1 MKKLIAYA
9 LYQPLFIV
17 LGTLLFVMAGVFA
30 FKNLSVEAFPDVTDT
45 QVTVIALYPGR
56 AAEEVEK
63 QVTLPIETALSGLPN
78 SIRVFSHTQFGL
90 SYTVVT
96 YDDAANVNVARQQ
109 INERLNNLDVPSGA
123 QINVAP
129 NATPVGEVMRYR
141 VKGDGLSVTELR
153 TLEDWVIERTLRKVP
168 GVADVVAMGGFIKQY
183 EVQPDL
189 DKLRAY
195 KLTFQNLLDA
205 LGRGNSNAGGSY
217 VAQGPQ
223 QFAIRGIGLLKSA
236 DDIGRI
242 VVAARNGTPI
252 LIRDIA
258 AVNIGAVPRLGIV
271 GQDKDDDVVTG
282 IVIMRKGENP
292 SVVLKGVKEKIAE
305 LNAKGLP
312 KGVQIVPYY
321 DRTWLMGKTLTTV
334 FKNLVEGALLVALV
348 LYLFLSNIRASL
360 AVVVII
366 PLALLSTFLGL
377 KIMGVPANLLSLGA
391 LDFGIIVDGAVIVI
405 ENILHRLAEKGENMS
420 KTERRNVIINA
431 ASEVGRPTLFSM
443 LIIIA
448 AHIPI
453 FALQRH
459 EGRIFQPMALSVTAA
474 LIGALIFSL
483 TLVPLLAYWFLRKKL
498 PHGDNQVVKTS
509 KRVYE
514 PILNWAMTSRKAVVA
529 IALGVFALS
538 MVVASRLGSEFLP
551 ELNEGTFWA
560 NFDMPSSV
568 SGQEAAKILLL
579 ARTALTSV
587 PEVRTAV
594 SKAGQPED
602 GTDPKTLSMAE
613 IFVDVKP
620 QEEWRKGLTRDQLI
634 EEMDAKLRAIPGI
647 DPAFSQPI
655 RDNVLESISQIKGQI
670 VVKVAGEDLNE
681 LRRVAEAVQREI
693 KQVQGV
699 QRGEIDRLG
708 DLPQLVID
716 IDRDRAAR
724 LGLNVQDIQDVVE
737 AALGG
742 KAATQLWE
750 GERKFAVAVR
760 LPESKRAIAS
770 LPQTLIPTPDGGYA
784 QLGSVAT
791 IRETNGAMNIA
802 REAGRRTM
810 AIGIFIKGRDMGSVV
825 KDMQARV
832 AENVKL
838 PVGYTIGWSGEFEN
852 QERAM
857 QRLSVVVPISLL
869 LIFVLLFNAFK
880 SLKMASLILLNVPLA
895 LIGGF
900 VALWIFSI
908 PLSVSAAIGFIALS
922 GQAVLNGVVML
933 SGYQQLQSEGH
944 SVFDAVKL
952 GSVQRLRTVLM
963 TALLAML
970 GLLPMALSREIGSE
984 TQRPLAIVII
994 GGLIT
999 ATLLT
1004 LVVLP
1009 ALYVSWFGKDK
1020 KAAAED
1026 EPEDKPK
1033 DNVKDKTKDNPQDE
1047 SLGAT

>member
-1 MKKLIAYA
+1 MKRLIHYA
-9 LYQPLFIV
+9 LHQPLFII
-17 LGTLLFVMAGVFA
+17 LGTLLFVMAGVVA
-30 FKNLSVEAFPDVTDT
+30 FKTLSVEAFPDVTDT

-63 QVTLPIETALSGLPN
+63 QVTLPIEIALSGLPN

-96 YDDAANVNVARQQ
+96 YDDAANVNIARQQ
-109 INERLNNLDVPSGA
+109 VNERLNNIDVPAGA
-123 QINVAP
+123 QVNVAP

-141 VKGDGLSVTELR
+141 VKGDGQNTTDLR
-153 TLEDWVIERTLRKVP
+153 TQQDWVIERALRQVP
-168 GVADVVAMGGFIKQY
+168 GVADVVGMGGFIKQY

-189 DKLRAY
+189 EKLRAY

-217 VAQGPQ
+217 VAQGQQ
-223 QFAIRGIGLLKSA
+223 QFAIRGIGLLQSA

-242 VVAARNGTPI
+242 VVAARGATPI

-258 AVNIGAVPRLGIV
+258 EVKIGAVPRLGIV

-292 SVVLKGVKEKIAE
+292 SIVLKGVKDKIAE
-305 LNAKGLP
+305 LNARGLP
-312 KGVQIVPYY
+312 KGVQILPYY
-321 DRTWLMGKTLTTV
+321 DRTWLMSKTLTTV

-391 LDFGIIVDGAVIVI
+391 MDFGIIVDGAVIVI
-405 ENILHRLAEKGENMS
+405 ENIMHRLSERQEGMTKA
-420 KTERRNVIINA
+420 ERRNVIIEA

-459 EGRIFQPMALSVTAA
+459 EGRIFQPMALSVTTA

-483 TLVPLLAYWFLRKKL
+483 TLVPLLAFWMLRKKI
-498 PHGDNQVVKTS
+498 PHGDNRVVASS

-514 PILNWAMTSRKAVVA
+514 PVLTWALERRRTVVV
-529 IALGVFALS
+529 IALTVFALA
-538 MVVASRLGSEFLP
+538 MGAASRLGSEFLP

-568 SGQEAAKILLL
+568 SSVEASKILLL
-579 ARTALTSV
+579 ARNALNTV

-613 IFVDVKP
+613 IFIDVKP

-634 EEMDAKLRAIPGI
+634 EEMDSKLRAIPGI

-670 VVKVAGEDLNE
+670 VVKVSGEDLNE
-681 LRRVAEAVQREI
+681 LRRVAEAIQREI

-784 QLGSVAT
+784 QLSSVAT

-825 KDMQARV
+825 KDMQTRV
-832 AENVKL
+832 ADNVKM
-838 PVGYTIGWSGEFEN
+838 PPGYTVGWSGEFEN

-869 LIFVLLFNAFK
+869 LIFVLLFDAFK
-880 SLKMASLILLNVPLA
+880 SFKMAALILINVPLA

-933 SGYQQLQSEGH
+933 SVFQQLQEAGH
-944 SVFDAVKL
+944 SVLDAVKL
-952 GSVQRLRTVLM
+952 GSMQRLRTVLM
-963 TALLAML
+963 TAMLAML
-970 GLLPMALSREIGSE
+970 GLLPMALSHDIGSE

-1009 ALYVSWFGKDK
+1009 ALYVSWFSG
-1020 KAAAED
+1020 A
-1026 EPEDKPK
+1026 KPA
-1033 DNVKDKTKDNPQDE
+1033 
-1047 SLGAT
+1047 GADD

>member
-1 MKKLIAYA
+1 MRRLIHYA
-9 LYQPLFIV
+9 LHQPLFII
-17 LGTLLFVMAGVFA
+17 LGTLLFAMAGVIA

-90 SYTVVT
+90 SYTVIT
-96 YDDAANVNVARQQ
+96 YDDAANVNIARQQ
-109 INERLNNLDVPSGA
+109 VNERLNGLDVPPGA
-123 QINVAP
+123 QVNVAP

-141 VKGDGLSVTELR
+141 VKGDGQTTTNLR
-153 TLEDWVIERTLRKVP
+153 TLEDWVIERALRQVP

-217 VAQGPQ
+217 VAQGAQ
-223 QFAIRGIGLLKSA
+223 QFAIRGIGLLQSP

-242 VVAARNGTPI
+242 VVAARGATPI

-258 AVNIGAVPRLGIV
+258 TIKIGAVPRLGIV
-271 GQDKDDDVVTG
+271 GQDQDDDIVTG

-292 SVVLKGVKEKIAE
+292 SIVLKGVKEKIAQ
-305 LNAKGLP
+305 LNARGLP
-312 KGVQIVPYY
+312 KGVQILPYY

-334 FKNLVEGALLVALV
+334 FKNLVEGALLVSLV

-391 LDFGIIVDGAVIVI
+391 MDFGIIVDGAVIVI
-405 ENILHRLAEKGENMS
+405 ENILHRLSEKREDMPEN
-420 KTERRNVIINA
+420 ERRQTIIDA
-431 ASEVGRPTLFSM
+431 ANEVGRPTLFSM

-459 EGRIFQPMALSVTAA
+459 EGRIFQPMALSVTTA
-474 LIGALIFSL
+474 LVGSLIFSL
-483 TLVPLLAYWFLRKKL
+483 TLVPLLAYWMLRKKL
-498 PHGDNQVVKTS
+498 PHGDNRVVATS
-509 KRVYE
+509 KRIYE
-514 PILNWAMTSRKAVVA
+514 PVLDWALSRRRTVVA
-529 IALGVFALS
+529 IALGVFALA
-538 MVVASRLGSEFLP
+538 MVAAARLGSEFLP

-568 SGQEAAKILLL
+568 SSEEAAKILLM
-579 ARTALTSV
+579 ARKALTSV

-613 IFVDVKP
+613 IFIDVKP

-634 EEMDAKLRAIPGI
+634 EEMDRKLSAIPGVN
-647 DPAFSQPI
+647 PAFSQPI

-670 VVKVAGEDLNE
+670 VVKVSGEDLTE
-681 LRRVAEAVQREI
+681 LRRVAEAIQREI

-770 LPQTLIPTPDGGYA
+770 LPQTLIPTPDGGYT

-825 KDMQARV
+825 KDMQTRV
-832 AENVKL
+832 ADNVKM
-838 PVGYTIGWSGEFEN
+838 PPGYTVGWSGEFEN

-869 LIFVLLFNAFK
+869 LIFVLLFDAFK
-880 SLKMASLILLNVPLA
+880 SVRMAALILINVPLA

-933 SGYQQLQSEGH
+933 SVFQQLQQAGH
-944 SVFDAVKL
+944 TVYDAVRL
-952 GSVQRLRTVLM
+952 GSMQRLRTVLM
-963 TALLAML
+963 TAMLAAL
-970 GLLPMALSREIGSE
+970 GLLPMALSHDIGSE

-1009 ALYVSWFGKDK
+1009 VLYVAWFSKDK
-1020 KAAAED
+1020 KAASDTDRGISQTSA
-1026 EPEDKPK
+1026 
-1033 DNVKDKTKDNPQDE
+1033 
-1047 SLGAT
+1047 

>member
-1 MKKLIAYA
+1 MKRLIHYA
-9 LYQPLFIV
+9 LHQPLFIV
-17 LGTLLFVMAGVFA
+17 LGTLLFVMAGVIA

-45 QVTVIALYPGR
+45 QVTVIAIYPGR

-63 QVTLPIETALSGLPN
+63 QVTLPIEVALSGLPN

-90 SYTVVT
+90 SFTVVT
-96 YDDAANVNVARQQ
+96 YDDKADVLQVRAQVS
-109 INERLNNLDVPSGA
+109 ERLRGVDLPPGVEAN
-123 QINVAP
+123 IAP
-129 NATPVGEVMRYR
+129 NATPVGEIMRYR
-141 VKGDGLSVTELR
+141 VRGDGQTTTELR
-153 TLEDWVIERTLRKVP
+153 TLEDWVIERALRQVP
-168 GVADVVAMGGFIKQY
+168 GVADVVAMGGYIKQY

-195 KLTFQNLLDA
+195 KLTVQNLLDA
-205 LGRGNSNAGGSY
+205 LGRGNANAGGSY
-217 VAQGPQ
+217 VAQGAQ
-223 QFAIRGIGLLKSA
+223 QYAIRGIGLLRSA

-242 VVAARNGTPI
+242 VVSAKSGTPI

-258 AVNIGAVPRLGIV
+258 QVTIGAVARLGTV
-271 GQDKDDDVVTG
+271 GQDQDDDVVTG

-305 LNAKGLP
+305 LNTRGLP
-312 KGVQIVPYY
+312 RGVQILPYY

-334 FKNLVEGALLVALV
+334 FRNLVEGALLVALV
-348 LYLFLSNIRASL
+348 LYLFLSNVRASL

-391 LDFGIIVDGAVIVI
+391 MDFGIIVDGAVIVI
-405 ENILHRLAEKGENMS
+405 ENIMHRLAERREAMDD
-420 KTERRNVIINA
+420 TERRSVIIKA
-431 ASEVGRPTLFSM
+431 ANEVGRPTLFSM

-459 EGRIFQPMALSVTAA
+459 EGRIFQPMALSVTTA
-474 LIGALIFSL
+474 LVGSLIFSL
-483 TLVPLLAYWFLRKKL
+483 TLVPLLAYWMLRKKL
-498 PHGDNQVVKTS
+498 PHGDNRIVASAKRLYAPVLDWALTRRRTVV
-509 KRVYE
+509 
-514 PILNWAMTSRKAVVA
+514 VV
-529 IALGVFALS
+529 ALGVFALA
-538 MVVASRLGSEFLP
+538 MVAAARLGSEFLP

-568 SGQEAAKILLL
+568 SSEEAAKILLM
-579 ARTALTSV
+579 ARKALTTV

-613 IFVDVKP
+613 IFIDVKP

-634 EEMDAKLRAIPGI
+634 DEMDRKLSAIPGI

-655 RDNVLESISQIKGQI
+655 RDNVLESVSQIKGQI
-670 VVKVAGEDLNE
+670 VDKVAGEDLGE
-681 LRRVAEAVQREI
+681 LRRVAEAIQREI

-708 DLPQLVID
+708 DLPQLLID
-716 IDRDRAAR
+716 IDRSRAAR

-760 LPESKRAIAS
+760 LPENRRTIAS

-791 IRETNGAMNIA
+791 IRESNGAMNIA
-802 REAGRRTM
+802 REAGRRTV

-825 KDMQARV
+825 KDMQTRV
-832 AENVKL
+832 NQNVKL
-838 PVGYTIGWSGEFEN
+838 PPGYTVGWSGEFEN

-869 LIFVLLFNAFK
+869 LIFVLLFDAFK
-880 SLKMASLILLNVPLA
+880 SFKMAALILINVPLA

-900 VALWIFSI
+900 VALWIFAI

-933 SGYQQLQSEGH
+933 SVFQQLQQAGY
-944 SVFDAVKL
+944 SVVDAVKL
-952 GSVQRLRTVLM
+952 GSMQRLRTVLM
-963 TALLAML
+963 TAMLAAL
-970 GLLPMALSREIGSE
+970 GLLPMALSHDIGSE
-984 TQRPLAIVII
+984 TQRPLAIVVI

-1009 ALYVSWFGKDK
+1009 VLYVAWFGRSK
-1020 KAAAED
+1020 KPVADAELAAAES
-1026 EPEDKPK
+1026 
-1033 DNVKDKTKDNPQDE
+1033 T
-1047 SLGAT
+1047 A

>member
-1 MKKLIAYA
+1 MKRLIHYA

-17 LGTLLFVMAGVFA
+17 LGTLLFALAGVIA
-30 FKNLSVEAFPDVTDT
+30 FQNLSVEAFPDVTDT

-90 SYTVVT
+90 SYTVIT
-96 YDDAANVNVARQQ
+96 YDDAANVNIARQQ
-109 INERLNNLDVPSGA
+109 VNERLNGLDIPPGA
-123 QINVAP
+123 QVNIAP

-141 VKGDGLSVTELR
+141 VRGDGQTTTNLR
-153 TLEDWVIERTLRKVP
+153 SLEDWVVERGLRQVP

-217 VAQGPQ
+217 VAQGAQ
-223 QFAIRGIGLLKSA
+223 QFAIRGIGLLRSA

-242 VVAARNGTPI
+242 VVAARGGTPI

-258 AVNIGAVPRLGIV
+258 QVKIGAVPRLGIV
-271 GQDKDDDVVTG
+271 GQDGDDDVVTG

-292 SVVLKGVKEKIAE
+292 SVVLKGVKAKIAE
-305 LNAKGLP
+305 LNSRGLP
-312 KGVQIVPYY
+312 KGVQIVPFY
-321 DRTWLMGKTLTTV
+321 DRTWLMDKTLTTV
-334 FKNLVEGALLVALV
+334 FKNLVEGALLVSLV
-348 LYLFLSNIRASL
+348 LYIFLSNLRASL
-360 AVVVII
+360 AVVLVI

-391 LDFGIIVDGAVIVI
+391 MDFGIIVDGAVIVI
-405 ENILHRLAEKGENMS
+405 ENIMHRLAENKEDMGDE
-420 KTERRNVIINA
+420 ERREVIADAVN
-431 ASEVGRPTLFSM
+431 EVGRPTLFSM

-459 EGRIFQPMALSVTAA
+459 EGRIFQPMALSVTTA
-474 LIGALIFSL
+474 LIGSLIFSL
-483 TLVPLLAYWFLRKKL
+483 TLVPLLAYWMLRKKL
-498 PHGDNQVVKTS
+498 PHGDNRLVLS
-509 KRVYE
+509 AKRLYKPV
-514 PILNWAMTSRKAVVA
+514 LQWALSHRRQVVA
-529 IALGVFALS
+529 IALGVFALAT
-538 MVVASRLGSEFLP
+538 VAASRLGSEFLP
-551 ELNEGTFWA
+551 ELNEGTFWV

-568 SGQEAAKILLL
+568 SSQEAAKILLM
-579 ARTALTSV
+579 ARKALLTV
-587 PEVRTAV
+587 PEVRTVV

-620 QEEWRKGLTRDQLI
+620 QEEWRKDQTRDHLI
-634 EEMDAKLRAIPGI
+634 EEMDRKLSAIPGI

-670 VVKVAGEDLNE
+670 VVKVAGDDLNE
-681 LRRVAEAVQREI
+681 LSRLAESIQREV
-693 KQVQGV
+693 KQVRGV
-699 QRGEIDRLG
+699 QRGEIDRFG

-724 LGLNVQDIQDVVE
+724 FGLNVSDIQDVIE
-737 AALGG
+737 AALAG
-742 KAATQLWE
+742 KASTQIWE
-750 GERKFAVAVR
+750 GERKFSVAVR
-760 LPESKRAIAS
+760 LPADRRNIANLASVPIS
-770 LPQTLIPTPDGGYA
+770 LQDGGYTT
-784 QLGSVAT
+784 LGAVSN
-791 IRETNGAMNIA
+791 IRQTSGAMNIA

-810 AIGIFIKGRDMGSVV
+810 AIGIFIKDRDMGSVV
-825 KDMQARV
+825 ADMRTRV
-832 AENVKL
+832 EKNVKL
-838 PVGYTIGWSGEFEN
+838 PENYTIQWSGEFEN

-857 QRLSVVVPISLL
+857 TRLSVVVPISLL
-869 LIFVLLFNAFK
+869 LIFVLLFDAFGSFK
-880 SLKMASLILLNVPLA
+880 RAALILLNVPLA

-900 VALWIFSI
+900 VALWVFSI

-933 SGYQQLQSEGH
+933 TVFQQLQAQGLTVVE
-944 SVFDAVKL
+944 AVTQ
-952 GSVQRLRTVLM
+952 GSMQRLRTVLM
-963 TALLAML
+963 TAMLAAL
-970 GLLPMALSREIGSE
+970 GLLPMALSHDIGSE
-984 TQRPLAIVII
+984 TQRPLAIVVI
-994 GGLIT
+994 GGLLT

-1009 ALYVSWFGKDK
+1009 ALYVSWFGRERK
-1020 KAAAED
+1020 K
-1026 EPEDKPK
+1026 
-1033 DNVKDKTKDNPQDE
+1033 
-1047 SLGAT
+1047 

>member
-1 MKKLIAYA
+1 MRRLIHYA
-9 LYQPLFIV
+9 LHQPLFII
-17 LGTLLFVMAGVFA
+17 LGTLLFAMAGVIA

-90 SYTVVT
+90 SYTVIT
-96 YDDAANVNVARQQ
+96 YDDAANVNIARQQ
-109 INERLNNLDVPSGA
+109 VNERLNGLDVPPGA
-123 QINVAP
+123 QVNVAP

-141 VKGDGLSVTELR
+141 VKGDGQTTTDLR
-153 TLEDWVIERTLRKVP
+153 TLEDWVIERALRQVP

-217 VAQGPQ
+217 VAQGAQ
-223 QFAIRGIGLLKSA
+223 QFAIRGIGLLQSP

-242 VVAARNGTPI
+242 VVAARGATPI

-258 AVNIGAVPRLGIV
+258 TIKIGAVPRLGIV
-271 GQDKDDDVVTG
+271 GQDQDDDIVTG

-292 SVVLKGVKEKIAE
+292 SIVLKGVKEKIAQ
-305 LNAKGLP
+305 LNARGLP
-312 KGVQIVPYY
+312 KGVQILPYY

-334 FKNLVEGALLVALV
+334 FKNLVEGALLVSLV

-391 LDFGIIVDGAVIVI
+391 MDFGIIVDGAVIVI
-405 ENILHRLAEKGENMS
+405 ENILHRLSEKREDMPEN
-420 KTERRNVIINA
+420 ERRQTIIDA
-431 ASEVGRPTLFSM
+431 ANEVGRPTLFSM

-448 AHIPI
+448 AQIPI

-459 EGRIFQPMALSVTAA
+459 EGRIFQPMALSVTTA
-474 LIGALIFSL
+474 LVGSLIFSL
-483 TLVPLLAYWFLRKKL
+483 TLVPLLAYWMLRKKL
-498 PHGDNQVVKTS
+498 PHGDNRVVATS
-509 KRVYE
+509 KRIYE
-514 PILNWAMTSRKAVVA
+514 PVLDWALSRRRTVVA
-529 IALGVFALS
+529 IALGVFALA
-538 MVVASRLGSEFLP
+538 MVAAARLGSEFLP

-568 SGQEAAKILLL
+568 SSEEAAKILLM
-579 ARTALTSV
+579 ARKALTSV

-613 IFVDVKP
+613 IFIDVKP

-634 EEMDAKLRAIPGI
+634 EEMDRKLSAIPGVN
-647 DPAFSQPI
+647 PAFSQPI

-670 VVKVAGEDLNE
+670 VVKVSGEDLTE
-681 LRRVAEAVQREI
+681 LRRVAEAIQREI

-770 LPQTLIPTPDGGYA
+770 LPQTLIPTPDGGYT

-825 KDMQARV
+825 KDMQTRV
-832 AENVKL
+832 ADNVKM
-838 PVGYTIGWSGEFEN
+838 PPGYTVGWSGEFEN

-869 LIFVLLFNAFK
+869 LIFVLLFDAFK
-880 SLKMASLILLNVPLA
+880 SVRMAALILINVPLA

-933 SGYQQLQSEGH
+933 SVFQQLQQAGYT
-944 SVFDAVKL
+944 VLDAVRL
-952 GSVQRLRTVLM
+952 GSMQRLRTVLM
-963 TALLAML
+963 TAMLAAL
-970 GLLPMALSREIGSE
+970 GLLPMALSHDIGSE

-1009 ALYVSWFGKDK
+1009 VLYVAWFGKDK
-1020 KAAAED
+1020 IRPSEED
-1026 EPEDKPK
+1026 NSELSAP
-1033 DNVKDKTKDNPQDE
+1033 V
-1047 SLGAT
+1047 

>member
-1 MKKLIAYA
+1 MKRLIHYA
-9 LYQPLFIV
+9 LHQPLFIV
-17 LGTLLFVMAGVFA
+17 LGTLLFVMAGVIA

-78 SIRVFSHTQFGL
+78 AIRLFSHTQFGL
-90 SYTVVT
+90 SYTVIT
-96 YDDAANVNVARQQ
+96 YDDAANVNIARQQ
-109 INERLNNLDVPSGA
+109 VNERLNGVDVPLGA
-123 QINVAP
+123 QVHVAP

-141 VKGDGLSVTELR
+141 VKGDGQTTTELR
-153 TLEDWVIERTLRKVP
+153 TLEDWVIERGLRTVP

-217 VAQGPQ
+217 VAQGQQ
-223 QFAIRGIGLLKSA
+223 QFAIRGIGLLRSA

-242 VVAARNGTPI
+242 VVAARGGTPI
-252 LIRDIA
+252 LIRDLA
-258 AVNIGAVPRLGIV
+258 EVKIGAVPRLGIV
-271 GQDKDDDVVTG
+271 GQDQDDDIVTG

-292 SVVLKGVKEKIAE
+292 SVVLKGVKEKIAA
-305 LNAKGLP
+305 LNARGLP

-334 FKNLVEGALLVALV
+334 FKNLVEGALLVSLV

-391 LDFGIIVDGAVIVI
+391 MDFGIIVDGAVIVI
-405 ENILHRLAEKGENMS
+405 ENIMHRLSEKKEGMS
-420 KTERRNVIINA
+420 NAERRNVIIDA
-431 ASEVGRPTLFSM
+431 ANEVGRPTLFSM

-459 EGRIFQPMALSVTAA
+459 EGRIFQPMALSVTTA
-474 LIGALIFSL
+474 LVGSLIFSL
-483 TLVPLLAYWFLRKKL
+483 TLVPLLAYWMLRNKV
-498 PHGDNQVVKTS
+498 PHGDNRVVASS
-509 KRVYE
+509 KRLYAPV
-514 PILNWAMTSRKAVVA
+514 LDWALDRRRTVVV
-529 IALGVFALS
+529 IALGVFALA
-538 MVVASRLGSEFLP
+538 MMAASRLGSEFLP

-560 NFDMPSSV
+560 NFDMPSSA
-568 SGQEAAKILLL
+568 SSEEAAKILLM
-579 ARTALTSV
+579 ARKALNTV

-613 IFVDVKP
+613 IFIDVKP

-634 EEMDAKLRAIPGI
+634 EEMDGKLRAIPGI

-670 VVKVAGEDLNE
+670 VVKVSGEDLTE
-681 LRRVAEAVQREI
+681 LRRVAEGIQREI

-724 LGLNVQDIQDVVE
+724 LGLNVQDIQDVIE

-760 LPESKRAIAS
+760 LPENRRVIAS

-825 KDMQARV
+825 KDMQTRV
-832 AENVKL
+832 AQNVKL
-838 PVGYTIGWSGEFEN
+838 PPGYTVGWSGEFEN

-869 LIFVLLFNAFK
+869 LIFVLLFDAFK
-880 SLKMASLILLNVPLA
+880 SFRMAALILINVPLA

-900 VALWIFSI
+900 VALWVFSI

-933 SGYQQLQSEGH
+933 SVFQQLQNAGH
-944 SVFDAVKL
+944 SVIDAVRL
-952 GSVQRLRTVLM
+952 GSMQRLRTVLM
-963 TALLAML
+963 TAMLAAL
-970 GLLPMALSREIGSE
+970 GLLPMALSHDIGSE

-1009 ALYVSWFGKDK
+1009 ALYVSWFANDK
-1020 KAAAED
+1020 KPVAED
-1026 EPEDKPK
+1026 DPESSEIP
-1033 DNVKDKTKDNPQDE
+1033 V
-1047 SLGAT
+1047 

>member
-1 MKKLIAYA
+1 MKRLIHYA

-17 LGTLLFVMAGVFA
+17 LGTLLFALAGVIA
-30 FKNLSVEAFPDVTDT
+30 FQNLSVEAFPDVTDT

-90 SYTVVT
+90 SYTVIT
-96 YDDAANVNVARQQ
+96 YDDAANVNIARQQ
-109 INERLNNLDVPSGA
+109 VNERLNGLDIPPGA
-123 QINVAP
+123 QVNIAP

-141 VKGDGLSVTELR
+141 VRGDGQTTTNLR
-153 TLEDWVIERTLRKVP
+153 SLEDWVVERGLRQVP

-217 VAQGPQ
+217 VAQGAQ
-223 QFAIRGIGLLKSA
+223 QFAIRGIGLLRSA

-242 VVAARNGTPI
+242 VVAARGGTPI

-258 AVNIGAVPRLGIV
+258 QVTIGAVPRLGIV
-271 GQDKDDDVVTG
+271 GQDADDDVVTG

-292 SVVLKGVKEKIAE
+292 SVVLKGVKAKIAE
-305 LNAKGLP
+305 LNSRGLP
-312 KGVQIVPYY
+312 KGVQIVPFY
-321 DRTWLMGKTLTTV
+321 DRTWLMDKTLTTV
-334 FKNLVEGALLVALV
+334 FKNLVEGALLVSLV
-348 LYLFLSNIRASL
+348 LYIFLSTLRASL
-360 AVVVII
+360 AVVLVI

-391 LDFGIIVDGAVIVI
+391 MDFGIIVDGAVIVI
-405 ENILHRLAEKGENMS
+405 ENIMHRLAEKKEDMGDE
-420 KTERRNVIINA
+420 ERREVIA
-431 ASEVGRPTLFSM
+431 AAVNEVGRPTLFSM

-459 EGRIFQPMALSVTAA
+459 EGRIFQPMALSVTTA
-474 LIGALIFSL
+474 LIGSLIFSL
-483 TLVPLLAYWFLRKKL
+483 TLVPLLAYWMLRKKL
-498 PHGDNQVVKTS
+498 PHGDNRVVLS
-509 KRVYE
+509 AKRLYKPV
-514 PILNWAMTSRKAVVA
+514 LQWALSHRRQVVA
-529 IALGVFALS
+529 IALGVFALAT
-538 MVVASRLGSEFLP
+538 VAASRLGSEFLP
-551 ELNEGTFWA
+551 ELNEGTFWV

-568 SGQEAAKILLL
+568 SSQEAAKILLM
-579 ARTALTSV
+579 ARKALLTV
-587 PEVRTAV
+587 PEVRTVV

-620 QEEWRKGLTRDQLI
+620 QEEWRKDQTRDHLI
-634 EEMDAKLRAIPGI
+634 EEMDRKLSAIPGI

-670 VVKVAGEDLNE
+670 VVKVAGDDLNE
-681 LRRVAEAVQREI
+681 LSRLAESIQREV
-693 KQVQGV
+693 KQVRGV
-699 QRGEIDRLG
+699 QRGEIDRFG

-724 LGLNVQDIQDVVE
+724 FGLNVSDIQDVIE
-737 AALGG
+737 AALAG
-742 KAATQLWE
+742 KASTQIWE
-750 GERKFAVAVR
+750 GERKFSVAVR
-760 LPESKRAIAS
+760 LPADRRSIANLASVPIS
-770 LPQTLIPTPDGGYA
+770 LQDGGYTT
-784 QLGSVAT
+784 LGAVSN
-791 IRETNGAMNIA
+791 IRQTSGAMNIA

-810 AIGIFIKGRDMGSVV
+810 AIGIFIKDRDMGSVV
-825 KDMQARV
+825 ADMRARV
-832 AENVKL
+832 EKNVKL
-838 PVGYTIGWSGEFEN
+838 PENYTIQWSGEFEN

-857 QRLSVVVPISLL
+857 TRLSVVVPISLL
-869 LIFVLLFNAFK
+869 LIFVLLFDAFGSFK
-880 SLKMASLILLNVPLA
+880 RAALILLNVPLA

-900 VALWIFSI
+900 VALWVFSI

-933 SGYQQLQSEGH
+933 TVFQQLQAQGLTVVE
-944 SVFDAVKL
+944 AVTQ
-952 GSVQRLRTVLM
+952 GSMQRLRTVLM
-963 TALLAML
+963 TAMLAAL
-970 GLLPMALSREIGSE
+970 GLLPMALSHDIGSE
-984 TQRPLAIVII
+984 TQRPLAIVVI
-994 GGLIT
+994 GGLLT

-1009 ALYVSWFGKDK
+1009 ALYVSWFGRERK
-1020 KAAAED
+1020 K
-1026 EPEDKPK
+1026 
-1033 DNVKDKTKDNPQDE
+1033 
-1047 SLGAT
+1047 